1 MKKTEKQELL
11 DAIEEVERTKGL
23 EVSYLFFTIFVI
35 ALVFALI
42 VPKIYLTNQIYY
54 KSRSINKLLDDYEI
68 LKEENRLLTQKLEYE
83 RYKNQVLDTIF

>member
-1 MKKTEKQELL
+1 MKKAEKQELL
-11 DAIEEVERTKGL
+11 EAIEEVERAKGL
-23 EVSYLFFTIFVI
+23 DVSYLILTLFVVT
-35 ALVFALI
+35 LVFALI
-42 VPKIYLTNQIYY
+42 VPKIYLANEIYY

>member
-1 MKKTEKQELL
+1 MKNAEKQELL